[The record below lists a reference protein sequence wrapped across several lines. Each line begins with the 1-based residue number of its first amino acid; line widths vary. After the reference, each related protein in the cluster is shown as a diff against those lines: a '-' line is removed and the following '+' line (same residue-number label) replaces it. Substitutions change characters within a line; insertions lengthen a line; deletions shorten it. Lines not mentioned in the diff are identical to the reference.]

1 MCNASHYLV
10 VMFGSWFISYAY
22 LQAESLLCCYHV
34 NLNKSMAELTETM
47 MSTEYKQMW
56 EMKKNG
62 GDIQILLSPRIL
74 RGCVT
79 H

>member
-1 MCNASHYLV
+1 
-10 VMFGSWFISYAY
+10 
-22 LQAESLLCCYHV
+22 
-34 NLNKSMAELTETM
+34 MAELTETM